1 MYRDVAQ
8 WWGIRDQVLRKGVP
22 IRQVV
27 RETGISRKT
36 VRKMLDHPFPQPYRP
51 RNRGYPKLGPH
62 TSSVQRMLRENTTL
76 PPSARLSIK
85 AIYEHI
91 RDTES
96 FCGSYGS
103 VKDSARSITP
113 DDVCIWEYSYEL
125 LTSLEKKRAI
135 DFLFLLSRADPPVI
149 SKSRTEQ
156 FFRNA
161 GRVINIAP
169 KPGKREQ
176 ARQAAFEWMRAVLQK
191 EIIPD
196 AFRQEMGDVPD
207 IAALLD

>member
-8 WWGIRDQVLRKGVP
+8 WSVIRDQILRKGAS

-36 VRKMLDHPFPQPYRP
+36 VRKMLDHPLPQPYRP
-51 RNRGYPKLGPH
+51 RSRRYPKLGPH
-62 TSSVQRMLRENTTL
+62 TSSVQRMLRENATL

-85 AIYEHI
+85 AIYERI

-96 FCGSYGS
+96 FRGSYKS
-103 VKDSARSITP
+103 VTDYARSLAP
-113 DDVCIWEYSYEL
+113 DDVCIWEYAYDL

-149 SKSRTEQ
+149 SRFRTEQ
-156 FFRNA
+156 FFRDA

-169 KPGKREQ
+169 KPDKHEQ
-176 ARQAAFEWMRAVLQK
+176 ARQAAFEWMRIVLQ
-191 EIIPD
+191 
-196 AFRQEMGDVPD
+196 
-207 IAALLD
+207 